1 MELARSERLVPRGDE
16 LSQRILLSDDEVVAA
31 AVRLGKDWKASLP
44 TISVEDPADLIR
56 AAARGHRSLYL
67 RGLLTGP
74 DNSELVPEVSALL
87 GPAAG
92 AVPQHLGYAA
102 DSANPHVVAGMQF
115 AIFDSAR
122 HNNKILI
129 VTLPNGINEVSEVQL
144 GAARDFVEAFAAA
157 PLQAGAEDKAVVLIA
172 PDGKDS
178 AGFGVVT
185 AKGTTSGA
193 GELPLL
199 DLESGLPT
207 RGVPATLVP
216 SA

>member
-1 MELARSERLVPRGDE
+1 
-16 LSQRILLSDDEVVAA
+16 LSRRILLSDDEVVAA

-44 TISVEDPADLIR
+44 TVNVEDPSDLIR

-92 AVPQHLGYAA
+92 AIPQHLGYAA
-102 DSANPHVVAGMQF
+102 DSANPQVVAGLRF
-115 AIFDSAR
+115 AIFESA
-122 HNNKILI
+122 HDNKILI
-129 VTLPNGINEVSEVQL
+129 VTLPNGINEVSEVHV

-157 PLQAGAEDKAVVLIA
+157 PLQAGAEDKAVVLIT
-172 PDGKDS
+172 PNGKDS

-185 AKGTTSGA
+185 AEGTTSGA
-193 GELPLL
+193 GELSLL
-199 DLESGLPT
+199 DLASGQPT
-207 RGVPATLVP
+207 RGVPANLVP
-216 SA
+216 SV